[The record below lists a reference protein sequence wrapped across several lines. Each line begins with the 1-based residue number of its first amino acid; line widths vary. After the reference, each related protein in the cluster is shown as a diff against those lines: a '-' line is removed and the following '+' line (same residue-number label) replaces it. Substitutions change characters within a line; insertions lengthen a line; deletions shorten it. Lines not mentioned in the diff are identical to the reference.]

1 MYTDEVLNNHL
12 ETSYTVKSS
21 SAVIAE
27 WNMNVPGNIQQLGN
41 YRYRK
46 FSTQYNSLPNFFDR
60 VDNGNYY
67 TGATDSSISV
77 SAGFDADG
85 ETPLLFQ
92 YTKEKESLYYSLE
105 DCIKPFRPRS
115 GINKASFFNG
125 KYIHNQNTSMYKR
138 PRYYM
143 PHKDDEYKYWRSYR
157 TESNGDT
164 VSSSN
169 LEYGISKNN
178 DGGLHFIDDACPF
191 VVYKEIV
198 PANRIVIKV
207 QTNVGDV
214 DLGPFRTSGMSSMND
229 PYYGDYNKT
238 VPQNFKV
245 QYLTDNDQWVDAYIF
260 TSSSYR
266 DSNETPI
273 FGADGTLSL
282 EYGLE
287 IPTAYKDTFFYVG
300 TTTSENNLPSTSV
313 IGYAYLVQTTPKSR
327 GTMYVYN
334 GTSYDQFTPT
344 YNWLIGNDEVYDTT
358 NFVTDLTDPPSYN
371 DTNDATA
378 LYREFVW
385 MKGIRLV
392 VETMTR
398 PNVPLELIEF
408 SPRLVADLSQFLIEY
423 SVTKMLS
430 DLTSTSLPVGQLQ
443 ASTGVVQLFDED
455 NSFNIN
461 NTWDAESET
470 GSIIAKY
477 IQKNIKLTFYEV
489 IRDVG
494 GQNYYVPIK
503 SLYSEGIPQVDQIN
517 GLITINLRDFYFYL
531 ESIKAPQLLL
541 TEVSLSQAICILLDS
556 IGFSNYVFKRLD
568 NETDPVIPFF
578 FIAPEQNVAEVLN
591 QLALATQSAM
601 YFDEYNNFIVMSKN
615 YLLDD
620 SGSRDV
626 NMVLYGTQNQYD
638 SGVIENPTNGP
649 ITNIIEIASKDQ
661 KVFNAG
667 TINYTARYIQRSY
680 GSIKQASLVDSEK
693 TWIYKP
699 VLLWEVSGTEATKS
713 LNNAKQ
719 QKYVLGA
726 MPLNSDLIDSLPT
739 VVNRELVNNT
749 LDLGE
754 NVYYIT
760 RFQGYFYANGE
771 IIKYDAVQYT
781 VTGVGNVWIS
791 NNLEYQQYFSKL
803 PFNGKIYPTG
813 LVRIYTKS
821 YYETIGG
828 VTKMKNGAVA
838 EHGRAQFNTPI
849 AYHNS
854 GLNSY
859 WSDNSYIQGCQMK
872 SEYLFSTSPNLT
884 DEITIVFSSG
894 TTMVTKD
901 VSKLHIGQQI
911 LITSGPGELSSLG
924 PTIITDIYDIK
935 TPEAVNYAFVV
946 NYAPTVPLQNTQI
959 IHPIVPPTV
968 PEATGLNQA
977 LAKKSLRNGIVK
989 NFLSS
994 GFSNETDVAFLK
1006 TAETGTVQSSALI
1019 FSGPD
1024 FDANTR
1030 PQDFIS
1036 YVWKSF
1042 TGAYKHVGTRMRII
1056 GKVEASSDRLQSPF
1070 GSMTYYN
1077 VTGADSTQAFS
1088 IGGGSG
1094 GISIVNPN
1102 TNNGYY
1108 LELAALTAGN
1118 IESYLDID
1126 VNGVPSKA
1134 IDNILFYKIEKDA
1147 NSNDAIP
1154 VKLWGGNG
1162 NILVDDG
1169 SLIGQYRFIGDEN
1182 PTVYDIAIEY
1192 IDVNET
1198 TRSFYIYINQK
1209 LVKIVDDITPMP
1221 LINPSIGLFVRGTSK
1236 LMFENVYALG
1246 KNYSSN
1252 SVFDLNIPI
1261 GSVFNDGISN
1271 TINVSEAL
1279 NKYAVSGA
1287 IQKTYLTGINPSN
1300 ARDYNLY
1307 FEEFGTIMRECAYF
1321 NIKYDRAYPALYA
1334 KIAPTFNRLRGYTVS
1349 GFMATSYGAEF
1360 LVFNN
1365 TDTLLNLDETTGN
1378 YLRILGIAFTQDTTN
1393 TLTVD
1398 DYFKKRGTLQNKS
1411 LFGSGY
1417 IESPYKVLEDFD
1429 IVKTS
1434 RVLYGKSEFSLES
1447 PYIQDYDTAEDI
1459 LGWIINKNLRP
1470 RKSIGVTIFPNPTLQ
1485 LGDIVTVSYK
1495 LDDGRDA
1502 VVADDVRLV
1511 VYNMEYSRTSEGPNM
1526 IIYLS
1531 EV

>member
-1 MYTDEVLNNHL
+1 MYIDEALNNHL
-12 ETSYTVKSS
+12 ETSYTVQSN

-46 FSTQYNSLPNFFDR
+46 FDAQYNSLPNFFDR

-77 SAGFDADG
+77 SAGFDTD
-85 ETPLLFQ
+85 ETTPLLFT
-92 YTKEKESLYYSLE
+92 YNKEKESLYYSLE

-115 GINKASFFNG
+115 GINKASYFNG
-125 KYIHNQNTSMYKR
+125 KYIQNINTEMFKR

-157 TESNGDT
+157 VEASGNT
-164 VSSSN
+164 VSSNN

-178 DGGLHFIDDACPF
+178 DGGLYFIDDACPF

-207 QTNVGDV
+207 QTNVGTV
-214 DLGPFRTSGMSSMND
+214 DLGPFRTSALSSFDD
-229 PYYGDYNKT
+229 PYYGDQNKT

-273 FGADGTLSL
+273 FGPDGALSL

-287 IPTAYKDTFFYVG
+287 IPAAYKDTFFYVG
-300 TTTSENNLPSTSV
+300 TTTSANNLPSSNTR
-313 IGYAYLVQTTPKSR
+313 GYAYLVQTAPRTR
-327 GTMYVYN
+327 GTLYIYN
-334 GTSYDQFTPT
+334 GSYYDEFTPNYT
-344 YNWLIGNDEVYDTT
+344 WTIGNDEVYDTT

-371 DTNDATA
+371 DTNDATS
-378 LYREFVW
+378 LFREFVW
-385 MKGIRLV
+385 LKGIRLV
-392 VETMTR
+392 VETMSK

-408 SPRLVADLSQFLIEY
+408 SPRLVADLSPSLIEY
-423 SVTKMLS
+423 QMTKMLS

-461 NTWDAESET
+461 NQWDSETET
-470 GSIIAKY
+470 GSIVAKF
-477 IQKNIKLTFYEV
+477 IQKNIKISFYEV
-489 IRDVG
+489 IRNVNG
-494 GQNYYVPIK
+494 KNYYVPMK
-503 SLYSEGIPQVDQIN
+503 TLYSEGIPQVDQIN

-531 ESIKAPQLLL
+531 ESVKAPQLLL

-568 NETDPVIPFF
+568 TEADPVIPFF
-578 FIAPEQNVAEVLN
+578 FVAPEQNVAEVLN

-601 YFDEYNNFIVMSKN
+601 YFDEYNNFVVMSKG
-615 YLLDD
+615 YLLDN
-620 SGSRDV
+620 SGEREI
-626 NMVLYGTQNQYD
+626 NMTLYGTQNQSD
-638 SGVIENPTNGP
+638 AGVIENQTAQPL
-649 ITNIIEIASKDQ
+649 TNIIEIASKDQ

-680 GSIKQASLVDSEK
+680 GSIKQASLVDNEK

-713 LNNAKQ
+713 LNNQKQ

-726 MPLNSDLIDSLPT
+726 MPLNSDLPDSLPT
-739 VVNRELVNNT
+739 VVNRQLTNNT

-771 IIKYDAVQYT
+771 IIKYDAVEYT

-813 LVRIYTKS
+813 LVRIYVKA

-828 VTKMKNGAVA
+828 VTKMKNGPVA
-838 EHGRAQFNTPI
+838 EHGRGQFNTPL
-849 AYHNS
+849 AYHNA

-859 WSDNSYIQGCQMK
+859 WYNNDYVQGCNMK
-872 SEYLFSTSPNLT
+872 SEYLFSTNVGLL
-884 DEITIVFSSG
+884 DEITVVSSSG
-894 TTMVTKD
+894 TTMYTKD
-901 VSKLHIGQQI
+901 VSKLQVGQPI
-911 LITSGPGELSSLG
+911 SITNGPGQLNSSG
-924 PTIITDIYDIK
+924 ITYITQVNNVK
-935 TPEAVNYAFVV
+935 LPEAENYSFVV
-946 NYAPTVPLQNTQI
+946 NVAPSVALNNTQI
-959 IHPIVPPTV
+959 ISSIVPLTTPV
-968 PEATGLNQA
+968 ATGLNQA
-977 LAKKSLRNGIVK
+977 LAKKSTRNGIVK

-1019 FSGPD
+1019 FAGPD
-1024 FDANTR
+1024 FDTNTK

-1042 TGAYKHVGTRMRII
+1042 NGAYKHVGTRMRIV
-1056 GKVEASSDRLQSPF
+1056 GKMEAASDRLQSPY

-1077 VTGADSTQAFS
+1077 ITGADPTQTFS

-1094 GISIVNPN
+1094 GIAITNPE

-1108 LELAALTAGN
+1108 FELAALTAGN

-1126 VNGVPSKA
+1126 VNGAPSKA
-1134 IDNILFYKIEKDA
+1134 IDNILFYKIEKDV
-1147 NSNDAIP
+1147 NSSDAVP

-1192 IDVNET
+1192 VDVSPT
-1198 TRSFYIYINQK
+1198 LRTFYLYINQK
-1209 LVKIVDDITPMP
+1209 LVKVVDDTSPMK
-1221 LINPSIGLFVRGTSK
+1221 IVNPCTALFVRGTSK
-1236 LMFENVYALG
+1236 LMFENLYALS

-1279 NKYAVSGA
+1279 NKYAISGA
-1287 IQKTYLTGINPSN
+1287 IQKTYLSGINPSN

-1307 FEEFGTIMRECAYF
+1307 YEEFGTIMRECAYF
-1321 NIKYDRAYPALYA
+1321 NIKYDRAFPALYA

-1360 LVFNN
+1360 LIFNN

-1393 TLTVD
+1393 TITVD

-1417 IESPYKVLEDFD
+1417 IESPYRVLEDYD

-1470 RKSIGVTIFPNPTLQ
+1470 RKSIGVNIFPNPTIQ
-1485 LGDIVTVSYK
+1485 LGDIVNINYK

-1502 VVADDVRLV
+1502 VVNDEVKLV

-1526 IIYLS
+1526 TIYLS